1 MGKGKLL
8 SMCML
13 ALLALCM
20 AAFGF
25 DQFKVYYKKDVRS
38 LSESRVRGIVE
49 KSLKDVLEADPYYK
63 AISHVYSNENS
74 VPQFLVTYLL
84 RSDCLLYESYKI
96 NLDKNAEV
104 LSVQREFENP
114 DAEEEAEKCYSCPD
128 PEVEVY
134 VESAMDGAPLGAAE
148 WCYSVALGAGYKT
161 AKDIQANATAAR
173 FKQYITCPKIK
184 AVIHVGHG
192 NNEKGI
198 MFAST
203 DIQHPWFAALPD
215 DYLTQQI
222 HMYGSCLVHNDP
234 FLAAILGTGVE
245 AFMGGVTNI
254 SITTLQNTMFFISQG
269 IFYSQE
275 VKAAFNNSDAVS
287 KGWGISG
294 NPPNGPWYV
303 DYATPIS
310 TTVPQPNLKTPDLL
324 CRYSKA
330 NQNIA
335 VTYVVKQNP
344 NAVGQKVK
352 LDIYSVKGKLIKNLV
367 NEQKQNGTY
376 KVNWNISDQVNG
388 VYIVKLT
395 IGNKKLSAST
405 VVYR

>member
-1 MGKGKLL
+1 MIKSKLVSL
-8 SMCML
+8 C
-13 ALLALCM
+13 LLALIALSQ
-20 AAFGF
+20 AASGL
-25 DQFKVYYKKDVRS
+25 DQFEVYYKKDVRS
-38 LSESRVRGIVE
+38 LSESNVRGIVE
-49 KSLKDVLEADPYYK
+49 TALKDVLDADPYYK
-63 AISHVYSNENS
+63 AMSHVYSDENGE
-74 VPQFLVTYLL
+74 PRFLVTYLL

-96 NLDKNAEV
+96 NLDENAEV
-104 LSVQREFENP
+104 LTVQREFENP
-114 DAEEEAEKCYSCPD
+114 DAEEEAGKCYSCPD

-161 AKDIQANATAAR
+161 AKDIQANATAER
-173 FKQYITCPKIK
+173 FKQYLTCPKIK
-184 AVIHVGHG
+184 CVIHVGHG

-198 MFAST
+198 LFAQT
-203 DIQHPWFAALPD
+203 DIQYPWFAALPN
-215 DYLTQQI
+215 DYLAQQI

-234 FLAAILGTGVE
+234 FKAAILGTGVE
-245 AFMGGVTNI
+245 SFMGGVTTI
-254 SITTLQNTMFFISQG
+254 DITTLQNTMFAISQG
-269 IFYSQE
+269 IFYGQE
-275 VKAAFNNSDAVS
+275 VKAAFNNSDAKS

-303 DYATPIS
+303 DFATPIGI
-310 TTVPQPNLKTPDLL
+310 TVPQPDVKTPDLL
-324 CRYSKA
+324 CRYSKT

-335 VTYVVKQNP
+335 VTYVVKHNP
-344 NAVGQKVK
+344 DAASQKVT
-352 LDIYSVKGKLIKNLV
+352 LDIYSLEGRLIKNLV

-376 KVNWNISDQVNG
+376 TVKWNIAGQVNG